1 MLSDRTIFFAGRSIT
16 ITNHEL
22 LWIGGVI
29 LVCLLLWSAL
39 YFSRKR
45 VVILRRSSGTDQ
57 ITFELSRI
65 ADALERIANQPADR
79 TIAAA
84 ARRQQQQS
92 QPISQPTKSVN
103 AAYSI
108 FRR

>member
-1 MLSDRTIFFAGRSIT
+1 MLSDRTISFAGRSIT

-22 LWIGGVI
+22 LVIGGAI

-39 YFSRKR
+39 YLSRKR
-45 VVILRRSSGTDQ
+45 IVILRRSSGTDQ
-57 ITFELSRI
+57 ISFELSRI
-65 ADALERIANQPADR
+65 ADALERVANQPADR
-79 TIAAA
+79 AIEAAA
-84 ARRQQQQS
+84 QPQQQS
-92 QPISQPTKSVN
+92 EPLSEKSRN

>member
-1 MLSDRTIFFAGRSIT
+1 MLSDRTISLAGRSIT

-22 LWIGGVI
+22 LLMGGAI
-29 LVCLLLWSAL
+29 LVCLLLWTAL

-57 ITFELSRI
+57 ITFELARI

-79 TIAAA
+79 AVAAA
-84 ARRQQQQS
+84 TRRQQQQS
-92 QPISQPTKSVN
+92 EPVSQASRS
-103 AAYSI
+103 AAYSM

>member
-1 MLSDRTIFFAGRSIT
+1 MGGAFSFVCC
-16 ITNHEL
+16 
-22 LWIGGVI
+22 LWT
-29 LVCLLLWSAL
+29 AL

-45 VVILRRSSGTDQ
+45 VVILQHSSGTDQ
-57 ITFELSRI
+57 ITFELARI

-79 TIAAA
+79 AIAAA

-92 QPISQPTKSVN
+92 QSVSQGSRS
-103 AAYSI
+103 AAYSV

>member
-1 MLSDRTIFFAGRSIT
+1 MLSDQTISFAGRSIT
-16 ITNHEL
+16 ITTHEL
-22 LWIGGVI
+22 LLLGGAI
-29 LVCLLLWSAL
+29 LVCLFLWSAFYL
-39 YFSRKR
+39 SRKH

-65 ADALERIANQPADR
+65 ADALERIASQPADKVIE
-79 TIAAA
+79 TTQP
-84 ARRQQQQS
+84 RQQS
-92 QPISQPTKSVN
+92 EPLSERSKS

>member
-1 MLSDRTIFFAGRSIT
+1 MLSDRTISFAGRSIT
-16 ITNHEL
+16 ITSHEL
-22 LWIGGVI
+22 LLIGGAI

-39 YFSRKR
+39 YFSRKH

-57 ITFELSRI
+57 ITSELSRI
-65 ADALERIANQPADR
+65 ADALEHIANQPADR
-79 TIAAA
+79 VIEAAA
-84 ARRQQQQS
+84 P
-92 QPISQPTKSVN
+92 QPRSEPLSERSRN

>member
-1 MLSDRTIFFAGRSIT
+1 MLSDRTFSFAGRSFT

-29 LVCLLLWSAL
+29 LVCLLLWGAI
-39 YFSRKR
+39 YFSRKH

-65 ADALERIANQPADR
+65 ADALERIANQPADSV
-79 TIAAA
+79 IEAAA
-84 ARRQQQQS
+84 PPRQQS
-92 QPISQPTKSVN
+92 EHLSERSKS

>member
-1 MLSDRTIFFAGRSIT
+1 MLSDQTISFAGRSIT

-22 LWIGGVI
+22 LLLGGAI
-29 LVCLLLWSAL
+29 LVCLFLWSAF
-39 YFSRKR
+39 YVSRKH

-65 ADALERIANQPADR
+65 ADALERIASQPADKV
-79 TIAAA
+79 IEAAQP
-84 ARRQQQQS
+84 RQQS
-92 QPISQPTKSVN
+92 EPLSERSKS

>member
-1 MLSDRTIFFAGRSIT
+1 MLSDRTISFAGRSIT
-16 ITNHEL
+16 YTNQEL
-22 LWIGGVI
+22 LLIGGAI
-29 LVCLLLWSAL
+29 LVCLLLWSAF
-39 YFSRKR
+39 YFSRKH

-79 TIAAA
+79 AIRAV
-84 ARRQQQQS
+84 ARSQQQQS
-92 QPISQPTKSVN
+92 QPAPQGSKS
-103 AAYSI
+103 AAYSM

>member
-1 MLSDRTIFFAGRSIT
+1 MLSDRTISFAGRSIT

-22 LWIGGVI
+22 LLIGGAI
-29 LVCLLLWSAL
+29 LVCLLLWGAL

-57 ITFELSRI
+57 IAFELSRI
-65 ADALERIANQPADR
+65 ADALERIANRPADGA
-79 TIAAA
+79 IAAA
-84 ARRQQQQS
+84 AQPQQQS
-92 QPISQPTKSVN
+92 EPLSESAKN